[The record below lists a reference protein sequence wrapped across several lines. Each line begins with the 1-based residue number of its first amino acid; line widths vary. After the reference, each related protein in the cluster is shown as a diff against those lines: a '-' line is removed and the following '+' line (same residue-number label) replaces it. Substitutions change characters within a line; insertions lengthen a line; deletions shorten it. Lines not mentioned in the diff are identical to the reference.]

1 MCKISSHFAFV
12 SIFFL
17 LLLLGLNFIKMIQR
31 IQTVYLF
38 ISVIFLLLVACNDC
52 IKFFNAETID
62 VCSYSVMDF
71 PVTMTIHI
79 IIMLLTFGSIF
90 LYKNRV
96 RQMRVISLAII
107 LILLNSAA
115 VAAYVATDNFDGYGI
130 SITWAT
136 FMPIVSIILDM
147 LAVKAIGVDEA
158 KIRSLNRLR

>member
-1 MCKISSHFAFV
+1 
-12 SIFFL
+12 
-17 LLLLGLNFIKMIQR
+17 
-31 IQTVYLF
+31 
-38 ISVIFLLLVACNDC
+38 
-52 IKFFNAETID
+52 
-62 VCSYSVMDF
+62 MDF